1 MNGKMIIFSAPSGS
15 GKSTIIDYLLEK
27 ELPLEFSI
35 SATTRQPRGKETNGK
50 EYYFFSPDEFR
61 KKIANEE
68 FIEWEEVYQDR
79 YYGTLKSEII
89 RIWTSGKHVIFD
101 VDVIGGIN
109 LKKIFGNKA
118 LSVFVKAPSV
128 EELRKRLDGRNT
140 ESKEEIERRI
150 AKAEVEMTF
159 AEKFDCV
166 VVNDNLKKACEETH
180 ALVDGFLNSK

>member
-15 GKSTIIDYLLEK
+15 GKSTIINYLLEK

-35 SATTRQPRGKETNGK
+35 SATTREPRGEEEHGR

-61 KKIANEE
+61 NKISKEE
-68 FIEWEEVYQDR
+68 FIEWEEVYTNR

-101 VDVIGGIN
+101 VDVVGGIN

-118 LSVFVKAPSV
+118 LSVFIQAPSV
-128 EELRKRLDGRNT
+128 DELRKRLDGRNT
-140 ESKEEIERRI
+140 DSSEEIERRV
-150 AKAEVEMTF
+150 AKAELEMAY
-159 AEKFDCV
+159 AEKFDSV
-166 VVNDNLKKACEETH
+166 VVNDELKKACTETYNK
-180 ALVDGFLNSK
+180 VSEFLDL